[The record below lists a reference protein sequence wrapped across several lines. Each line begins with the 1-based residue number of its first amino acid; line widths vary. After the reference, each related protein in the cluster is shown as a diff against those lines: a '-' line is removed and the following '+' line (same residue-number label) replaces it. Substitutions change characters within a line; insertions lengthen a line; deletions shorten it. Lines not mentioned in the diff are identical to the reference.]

1 MQFRL
6 LDYMVM
12 EVKFAGC
19 LGPERG
25 FTKWLEIEQLAGEK
39 EGSYRIWL
47 EAWEQPCLMLGTMRS
62 CVAAGEMA
70 APEVGASL

>member
-39 EGSYRIWL
+39 EGSYRI
-47 EAWEQPCLMLGTMRS
+47 
-62 CVAAGEMA
+62 
-70 APEVGASL
+70 